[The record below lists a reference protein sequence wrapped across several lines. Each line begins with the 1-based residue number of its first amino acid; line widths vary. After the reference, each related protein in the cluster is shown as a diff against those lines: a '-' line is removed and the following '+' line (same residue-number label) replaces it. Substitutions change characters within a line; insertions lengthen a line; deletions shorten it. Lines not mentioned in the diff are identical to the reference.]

1 MEMVSTTITNLIC
14 AQRKAAQ
21 KIYLETFSQGGEEQE
36 EIVLKNHYLFKPV
49 AAALKLLFSRFRSIP

>member
-1 MEMVSTTITNLIC
+1 MVSTTITNLIC

-49 AAALKLLFSRFRSIP
+49 AAALKLMF